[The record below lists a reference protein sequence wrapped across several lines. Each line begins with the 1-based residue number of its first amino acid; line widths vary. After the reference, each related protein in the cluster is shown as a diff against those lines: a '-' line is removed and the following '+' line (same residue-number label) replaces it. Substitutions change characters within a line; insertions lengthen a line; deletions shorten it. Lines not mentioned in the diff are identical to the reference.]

1 MRLLGR
7 CATDELGFYR
17 ARKPPSTG
25 RLTPLINAL
34 SSERSHL
41 AAFAMSYGMPK
52 RQIECRSLFPD
63 ASSDAP
69 TFGLLDSSSIMGVS
83 IIPGR
88 MALTR
93 PPVMPA
99 SAAPDR
105 VSPMTA
111 CFEAKYSAP

>member
-41 AAFAMSYGMPK
+41 AAFAMRSEEHTSELQSLMRISYAVFCLKTKITIFFYSIPFFF
-52 RQIECRSLFPD
+52 LFFT
-63 ASSDAP
+63 
-69 TFGLLDSSSIMGVS
+69 TFLLSRYIFISFFFFLI
-83 IIPGR
+83 
-88 MALTR
+88 L
-93 PPVMPA
+93 
-99 SAAPDR
+99 
-105 VSPMTA
+105 
-111 CFEAKYSAP
+111 FFYFFFFFH

>member
-41 AAFAMSYGMPK
+41 AAFAMSSGIPK
-52 RQIECRSLFPD
+52 RPIECRSPLPE

-69 TFGLLDSSSIMGVS
+69 KFGLIDSPPIMGVS
-83 IIPGR
+83 ILPGE
-88 MALTR
+88 
-93 PPVMPA
+93 
-99 SAAPDR
+99 R
-105 VSPMTA
+105 VSTHTPG
-111 CFEAKYSAP
+111 YPP